1 MADQI
6 IPATKIRKIIAQRLQ
21 NSWNTSPSFMT
32 CIAVDTTN
40 LKAFQKRMLE
50 QYGRK
55 ISINVTFMKAVAKAL
70 TEFPYVNSS
79 YQDDNIIL
87 HEDINIGLAVSI
99 EAGLIVPNV
108 KNCDKKSFL
117 EVAEELDKLIE
128 ASRSNKLKLDD
139 MTGGTFTISSMA
151 IVEDVFLTVPII
163 NQPEVGILG
172 IYMPKDTP
180 VVIDGNIVIRPM
192 MNLSFVADHRM
203 VDGVMAG
210 KFLKRIQLLISNPE
224 KI

>member
-87 HEDINIGLAVSI
+87 QQ
-99 EAGLIVPNV
+99 
-108 KNCDKKSFL
+108 
-117 EVAEELDKLIE
+117 ELPHIRIPL
-128 ASRSNKLKLDD
+128 S
-139 MTGGTFTISSMA
+139 
-151 IVEDVFLTVPII
+151 
-163 NQPEVGILG
+163 
-172 IYMPKDTP
+172 PKA
-180 VVIDGNIVIRPM
+180 
-192 MNLSFVADHRM
+192 L
-203 VDGVMAG
+203 
-210 KFLKRIQLLISNPE
+210 
-224 KI
+224 